1 VIEVRDL
8 GRVEYEEALTLQ
20 RELAEARK
28 TGRSGRDL
36 LLLVEHPPVIT
47 HGRGADPTHTLSDA
61 AGFAAGGIR
70 RVEVE
75 RGGDVTYHGPGQV
88 VGYPI
93 LHLEGFRKDLHWYL
107 RRIEEALIRA
117 LDGFGIGGF
126 RVEGFTGVW
135 VGDAGLDALGERRRE
150 ALPAGASR
158 PLVASG
164 EIRKVASIGVHASR
178 WVTTH
183 GFAVNHS
190 TRSLD
195 GFRWIVPCGIPGV
208 TMTSIEDEGV
218 AVERADVLAAL
229 VAGFGEAFRVE
240 MIPADQGPSLATAKG
255 RTDRFEHGRS
265 KGLE

>member
-1 VIEVRDL
+1 VIEVHDL

-47 HGRGADPTHTLSDA
+47 RGRRADPAHTLSDA
-61 AGFAAGGIR
+61 AGVAAGGIR

-107 RRIEEALIRA
+107 RRIEEAIIRA
-117 LDGFGIGGF
+117 LGGFGIGGF
-126 RVEGFTGVW
+126 RVAGLTGVW
-135 VGDAGLDALGERRRE
+135 VGD
-150 ALPAGASR
+150 PGA
-158 PLVASG
+158 
-164 EIRKVASIGVHASR
+164 EIRKIASIGVHASR

-183 GFAVNHS
+183 GFALNHS
-190 TRSLD
+190 TRALD

-229 VAGFGEAFRVE
+229 ISGFGEAFGVE
-240 MIPADQGPSLATAKG
+240 MVGADQGPSLATAKG
-255 RTDRFEHGRS
+255 RTDRFERGRS
-265 KGLE
+265 KGPE